1 MILCACITILCG
13 CTSGPTAIPIE
24 LRIAT
29 GQHPLGLADEVTLS
43 LADGMDHT
51 LAMLRASPA
60 TLQLALD
67 PVPAGENYR
76 LTLLGSFHG
85 DELARGVSCRF
96 DVAPM
101 PSPVP
106 LYLGSV
112 GEFALTGAPSA
123 ARMGA
128 VAFAD
133 GDRALLVG
141 GDAGQGPTASSEAY
155 APGTARFTFAESLNV
170 SRAGAVGA
178 KLGDGTPLVIG
189 GAVDFP
195 AVEALNN
202 GAWGPVL
209 TLIPPRLAE
218 SAAVTLGD
226 GTVLVCGGRAQA
238 GGAPLD
244 TGWLIGSATG
254 PQSPLVTARAGHTLT
269 LAGDE
274 RNAAVYVIGGSGPSG
289 LTADIEIYD
298 PVTSSFAS
306 LGLKLATPRRGHSAT
321 RLASGRILV
330 AGGSDDSGAVASAEV
345 IDPVARRVLAAGPLR
360 AARSGHSAT
369 LLASGRVVIAGGSD
383 GSNALASVEIFDPAL
398 GASGSFVD
406 AQPMQSARSGHVV
419 IPLCD
424 GTLLFA
430 GGGPGAERYV
440 QLP

>member
-1 MILCACITILCG
+1 LCACT
-13 CTSGPTAIPIE
+13 TGPTAIPIE

-29 GQHPLGLADEVTLS
+29 GQHPLALADEVTLS
-43 LADGMDHT
+43 LADGMDRT
-51 LAMLRASPA
+51 LALQRASPS

-76 LTLLGSFHG
+76 LTLVGSFHG
-85 DELARGVSCRF
+85 DPLARGVSCRF

-106 LYLGSV
+106 LYLGAV
-112 GEFALTGAPSA
+112 GELAITGAPSA
-123 ARMGA
+123 ARTGA

-133 GDRALLVG
+133 DNRALLVG

-155 APGTARFTFAESLNV
+155 APGTARFTAAETLNAA
-170 SRAGAVGA
+170 RAGAVGA

-195 AVEALNN
+195 AVEALSN

-209 TLIPPRLAE
+209 TLIPPGLAE
-218 SAAVTLGD
+218 SAAITLGD
-226 GTVLVCGGRAQA
+226 GTVLVCGGRAQG

-244 TGWLIGSATG
+244 TGWLIGSAIG

-274 RNAAVYVIGGSGPSG
+274 RSAAVLVIGGSGPG
-289 LTADIEIYD
+289 ALTADIEIYD

-321 RLASGRILV
+321 RLLSGRILV
-330 AGGSDDSGAVASAEV
+330 VGGSDDSGAAIASAEV

-369 LLASGRVVIAGGSD
+369 LLASGRVLIAGGSD
-383 GSNALASVEIFDPAL
+383 GNNALASVEIFDPAV
-398 GASGSFVD
+398 GANGSFVD
-406 AQPMQSARSGHVV
+406 AQPMQGARSGHAV